1 MTSLLITIFNFKK
14 VIPSALYHQ
23 AAVANYI
30 LAEPLDVMG
39 LFAQAHHESAGAIVL
54 FSGEVRNSHNGKEVA
69 FLQYEAKTSM
79 ANKMIE
85 AILIEATERYG
96 LMVAKAVHRVGKVT
110 VSEPAVVVI
119 TAAAHR
125 KESYEANQFIID
137 KIKHEVPIW
146 KCEIFT
152 DDTKLWGGNC
162 NCN

>member
-1 MTSLLITIFNFKK
+1 

-30 LAEPLDVMG
+30 SAEPLDVMG

-54 FSGEVRNSHNGKEVA
+54 FSGEVRNSHNGIEVA
-69 FLQYEAKTSM
+69 FLEYEAKISM
-79 ANKMIE
+79 ANKMVE
-85 AILIEATERYG
+85 AILKEATERYG
-96 LMVAKAVHRVGKVT
+96 LLVAKAVHRIGKVA

-119 TAAAHR
+119 TAAGHR

-146 KCEIFT
+146 KCEIFA
-152 DDTKLWGGNC
+152 DGTKLWGGNC
-162 NCN
+162 NCH